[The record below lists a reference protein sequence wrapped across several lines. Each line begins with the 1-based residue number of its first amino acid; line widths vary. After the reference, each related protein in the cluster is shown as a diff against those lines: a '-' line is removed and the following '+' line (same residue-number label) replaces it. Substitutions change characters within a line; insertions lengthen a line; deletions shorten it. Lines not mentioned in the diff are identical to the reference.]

1 MFGKK
6 SNFFTF
12 LGIWFISKISSRL
25 KSPSRTKYYSFSFVP
40 SRVYTMI
47 RINKYFLNWK
57 NYFVIKCHN
66 CINQS
71 YRNWN
76 QFMFGILIMNKI
88 KQLSDFLAKKQV
100 NGLSLKP
107 TVSSVRLTLIT
118 INNLNENNWFIVVT
132 SICQKLF

>member
-1 MFGKK
+1 
-6 SNFFTF
+6 
-12 LGIWFISKISSRL
+12 
-25 KSPSRTKYYSFSFVP
+25 
-40 SRVYTMI
+40 
-47 RINKYFLNWK
+47 
-57 NYFVIKCHN
+57 
-66 CINQS
+66 
-71 YRNWN
+71 
-76 QFMFGILIMNKI
+76 MFGILIMNKI